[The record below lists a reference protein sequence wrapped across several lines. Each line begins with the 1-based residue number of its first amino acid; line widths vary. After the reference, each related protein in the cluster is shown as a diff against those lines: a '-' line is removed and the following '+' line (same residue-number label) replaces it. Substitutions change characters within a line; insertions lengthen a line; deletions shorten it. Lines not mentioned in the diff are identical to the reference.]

1 MKIRQ
6 LPWDLELLLGP
17 QLGPL
22 ENEYPETRF
31 LSAFQTRGSI
41 RGLRSASVVAVPMS
55 PGHRA
60 TSRALNQGSSE
71 RMVLFRVQ
79 CPQTQCFQWLA
90 GFVVFFVSQRN
101 TLKNNE
107 KSTPR
112 ALFPSRDMILS
123 AET

>member
-41 RGLRSASVVAVPMS
+41 RVP
-55 PGHRA
+55 
-60 TSRALNQGSSE
+60 SRALGKGSSE
-71 RMVLFRVQ
+71 RMVLF
-79 CPQTQCFQWLA
+79 L
-90 GFVVFFVSQRN
+90 
-101 TLKNNE
+101 
-107 KSTPR
+107 
-112 ALFPSRDMILS
+112 PSARKPS
-123 AET
+123 V